1 MNDRLSK
8 RYTVLTEGESGGIKG
23 HLVLPGSV
31 RMPCDQ
37 DIVPVTLDYKHDRII
52 GAAGGFNRA
61 GVIDGI
67 SKITFD
73 IRFTEA
79 SGVDHDFVRPL
90 VAGVYISSVF
100 AFQQPGEHLKWIT
113 DGIIREVSFYDPR
126 PPAIKVSD
134 GAWD

>member
-1 MNDRLSK
+1 MSDLSR

-31 RMPCDQ
+31 RMPHDH

-52 GAAGGFNRA
+52 GAAGDFARS
-61 GVIDGI
+61 GVLDGI
-67 SKITFD
+67 CKITFA
-73 IRFTEA
+73 IQFNSA
-79 SGVDHDFVRPL
+79 SGIDHDFVRPL
-90 VAGVYISSVF
+90 SAGLYISDVF
-100 AFQQPGEHLKWIT
+100 SFQQPGEHLKWIT

-134 GAWD
+134 GGWD